1 MSKFGELFGYEAKTT
16 FWEDFSI
23 ADKFGI
29 SAVKDTYN
37 RAFSEWKSNYIYLT
51 ELVMVLNH
59 KIAQHYK
66 TNPSLAEVYNAL
78 WQQADM
84 YACDNLTDE
93 ELTYFYDTTD

>member
-1 MSKFGELFGYEAKTT
+1 MSKFGEWFGYEAKTT

-59 KIAQHYK
+59 KIAQHYEI
-66 TNPSLAEVYNAL
+66 NPSLAEVYNTL